1 MPEDI
6 INTATADGEV
16 STEQQISTEQVET
29 GDTAQ
34 VEQET
39 AQETVQ
45 ERQERL
51 FKQSE
56 LDAIIEKRLAKERQ
70 RHETETKTAAQQARD
85 SWVAEQ
91 GYVWHNKPISTEAE
105 YKQAL
110 KEQELENKIRTQYSN
125 VPDEVVNELVEG
137 KRFREQYQTEK
148 QTAEQKAAESKMYS
162 DFLEAYP
169 DVKPEDVPAEV
180 WKEVKAGRNLTDA
193 YVRYE
198 NKRLKDEMAKYQ
210 TQQQIEQANSKN
222 AASSTGSAKTSGK
235 TGGFISKEDFEANKH
250 DMKWVQ
256 KNLSTLEESRRYW

>member
-1 MPEDI
+1 MSDGFDEVID
-6 INTATADGEV
+6 TATADGEIG
-16 STEQQISTEQVET
+16 TEQQDFAEQVET

-34 VEQET
+34 AEQET

-45 ERQERL
+45 EKQERL

-193 YVRYE
+193 YIRHE
-198 NKRLKDEMAKYQ
+198 NKQLKAEREKFQ
-210 TQQQIEQANSKN
+210 TQQQTQQANDKN
-222 AASSTGSAKTSGK
+222 AGTSTGA
-235 TGGFISKEDFEANKH
+235 
-250 DMKWVQ
+250 V
-256 KNLSTLEESRRYW
+256 KNLTKPTNKDPFLTGFDSVN

>member
-1 MPEDI
+1 MSEFNEEVID
-6 INTATADGEV
+6 TATTDGEI
-16 STEQQISTEQVET
+16 STESTEQVET

-34 VEQET
+34 VEQTTTQET
-39 AQETVQ
+39 AQEK
-45 ERQERL
+45 QERL

-85 SWVAEQ
+85 SWIAEQ
-91 GYVWHNKPISTEAE
+91 GYEWKGKPITTEAE

-110 KEQELENKIRTQYSN
+110 QEQEMENKIRAQYSN
-125 VPDEVVNELVEG
+125 VPDEIVNELLEG

-148 QTAEQKAAESKMYS
+148 QTAEQKAAEQKMYS

-169 DVKPEDVPAEV
+169 DIKPEEIPVDV

-198 NKRLKDEMAKYQ
+198 NKRLKDEMSKYQQQQQ
-210 TQQQIEQANSKN
+210 TQQANDKN
-222 AASSTGSAKTSGK
+222 AGTSTGA
-235 TGGFISKEDFEANKH
+235 
-250 DMKWVQ
+250 V
-256 KNLSTLEESRRYW
+256 KNLTKPQMQDPFLDGFNSVR